1 MARPGAL
8 ASGVCPLEVRSA
20 GVQAR
25 LILLTSTEDAFLRMI
40 G

>member
-1 MARPGAL
+1 MARRGSL
-8 ASGVCPLEVRSA
+8 ASGVFVGVRSA

-40 G
+40 R